1 MEIMIE
7 ASNVLKARCTVFI
20 FDIEISLTSHR
31 VKSILKVLVR
41 QKNDFLAKPKGKI
54 LKLLDFQKKTT
65 TYQRGLLP

>member
-7 ASNVLKARCTVFI
+7 ASNVSKARCTVFI

-54 LKLLDFQKKTT
+54 SIFFFEKKH
-65 TYQRGLLP
+65 